1 MLSSFAAD
9 ADDRFV
15 FRRRLL
21 ILVVFC
27 VAIMNTA
34 LLVPSEKISDS
45 FLNTAIK
52 VFAVIVGLSFCVV
65 ALLWMCGRIFG
76 GAEDDDSIV
85 DVETSRVESTYDN
98 LSKRQKK
105 HLDRIRSDAIQRI
118 LRNFS
123 MKLRPENMI
132 TSRYEETAESEEL
145 LEHQIIPISDE
156 EEGGYVARGDNNC
169 THVMIHLQ
177 QHDSEDDKNSLTR
190 EVPTSCAICL
200 AEYEVSNVVSWS
212 ANPRCP
218 HVFHEKCI
226 TKWFVSLG
234 IRSDVSD
241 DVFRKNVLNY
251 RLECPCCRQEFVTIQ
266 E

>member
-1 MLSSFAAD
+1 MTLEAFSF
-9 ADDRFV
+9 
-15 FRRRLL
+15 
-21 ILVVFC
+21 
-27 VAIMNTA
+27 
-34 LLVPSEKISDS
+34 
-45 FLNTAIK
+45 
-52 VFAVIVGLSFCVV
+52 
-65 ALLWMCGRIFG
+65 
-76 GAEDDDSIV
+76 
-85 DVETSRVESTYDN
+85 
-98 LSKRQKK
+98 Q
-105 HLDRIRSDAIQRI
+105 
-118 LRNFS
+118 
-123 MKLRPENMI
+123 KLRPENII

-156 EEGGYVARGDNNC
+156 EEGGYVHVARGDNNC

-226 TKWFVSLG
+226 TKWFVSFG

-241 DVFRKNVLNY
+241 DVFPKNVLNY

-266 E
+266 